1 MEDQAMRSWI
11 QLSMSVIA
19 FVAAAMAAASVQAAG
34 PLLAVRAKTND
45 FFEESLADQVRTVPH
60 VVKTERFLVLKSK
73 PFDVVGI
80 APGGTVRIPTS
91 DNRLLEVTIE
101 RGRPFREGDRNS
113 ALVGPKIYR
122 EDYGFKPPFGGMM
135 MSHGHAFEPG
145 SSFTFP
151 DSTERMRVVGTFAVE
166 PRSEGQRVLLPLATA
181 QRLFGAAG
189 KLTHLFVEIDQ
200 PANAAAT
207 ESALRKLLGDKA
219 EISSR

>member
-19 FVAAAMAAASVQAAG
+19 FVAAAVAAGSVQAAG
-34 PLLAVRAKTND
+34 PVLAVRAKTNG

-60 VVKTERFLVLKSK
+60 VVKTERFLVLKSR

-80 APGGTVRIPTS
+80 APGGAVRVPTS

-113 ALVGPKIYR
+113 ALIGPKIYR
-122 EDYGFKPPFGGMM
+122 EDYGFKPPLGGMM
-135 MSHGHAFEPG
+135 MHGHPFEPG

-151 DSTERMRVVGTFAVE
+151 DSTERIRVVGTFSVE

-200 PANAAAT
+200 PGNTAAT
-207 ESALRKLLGDKA
+207 ESALRKVLGDKA